1 MEESGILDSAN
12 EIHIFALHFVYLPR
26 INRWL
31 SVFTS
36 GHNNGPICTE
46 RNLTPVQLWLNGLM
60 QLSAQRSDYRVVE
73 ELNERVKRSF
83 IAIF

>member
-26 INRWL
+26 INRRL

-36 GHNNGPICTE
+36 GHNNGSISTE

-60 QLSAQRSDYRVVE
+60 QLSAQRSDHQVVE
-73 ELNERVKRSF
+73 ELNERVKR
-83 IAIF
+83 